1 MGGGAVLTVIL
12 ASAAPANAIIFQ
24 TFTDRTD
31 WVNAL
36 TATPSLE
43 DFNSF
48 ASDTSFGGS
57 SITAGSLT
65 LSSNANSSSEA
76 RIDVIPYGS
85 SATGIDGTPML
96 RASGLDTGENIT
108 VGLPS
113 AFSGFGFD
121 YENHDGGSDALI
133 VSIDSENVITLPGSS
148 GTKGFVGIIA
158 TDGSFSDVVFQ
169 GGGSNGGIFNAID
182 NVEWGNAASTPVPF
196 EASPTLGLLAVGGIF
211 GVNYLRKR
219 RAAINKLS

>member
-1 MGGGAVLTVIL
+1 MNFQQFGGGAVLTVIL
-12 ASAAPANAIIFQ
+12 ASAAPANAIIFE

-48 ASDTSFGGS
+48 GSDTNFGGS

-65 LSSNANSSSEA
+65 LSSNANSTFEA
-76 RIDVIPYGS
+76 RIDFGS
-85 SATGIDGTPML
+85 ARLDNTTVLNSV
-96 RASGLDTGENIT
+96 GLDSGENIT

-121 YENHDGGSDALI
+121 YENHDGTNDALI